1 MKKTNWRQ
9 IKKQQQNSSQQADSS
24 STAKVQY
31 AGFWSRVLA
40 FVIDIFMIGL
50 PVTFVIMALF
60 GYDQM
65 QSFNTMDVL
74 QGIKPVD
81 ANGVEIK
88 PDPTMAIVQV
98 ILFAT
103 IVIALWKYDG
113 GRTPGKRLSKTKVVD
128 HKTLEVPALWQL
140 IVRFFS
146 YFLSAIP
153 LGLGFLLPLVHPKK
167 IALHDWL
174 SGTVVI
180 YDLD

>member
-1 MKKTNWRQ
+1 MKKANWRQ
-9 IKKQQQNSSQQADSS
+9 VKKRSQESSPTSLPN
-24 STAKVQY
+24 VHY

-50 PVTFVIMALF
+50 PVTFVIMAIF

-65 QSFNTMDVL
+65 QSMSTMDVL

-98 ILFAT
+98 LLFAT
-103 IVIALWKYDG
+103 IVIVLWKFDG
-113 GRTPGKRLSKTKVVD
+113 GRTPGKRLSKTKIVD
-128 HKTLEVPALWQL
+128 RKTLVEPRLWQL
-140 IVRFFS
+140 IVRFFA
-146 YFLSAIP
+146 YFLSFITIV
-153 LGLGFLLPLVHPKK
+153 GFLLPLVHPKK
-167 IALHDWL
+167 IALHDL
-174 SGTVVI
+174 ISGTVVI